1 MSIDIDGIIDQFMC
15 PIIPVISEAP
25 TYQNIAETN
34 IMLNVNA
41 TSIHSNLGYGKQ
53 GRLILIISGAQYNNK
68 STAPFVKLINHPT
81 QPMIPDKVI

>member
-41 TSIHSNLGYGKQ
+41 TSIHFN
-53 GRLILIISGAQYNNK
+53 
-68 STAPFVKLINHPT
+68 
-81 QPMIPDKVI
+81 